1 MLSGAQLCVAGTLS
15 HSAGMLPVAFAYHEL
30 SILMGQIVVSLCK
43 ICSDI
48 AVNVNQ
54 SKAESLSHS
63 CLATSVHHP
72 CGTAMLPFVRLPKE
86 SSTTTKA
93 AEAAETTTQTG
104 ASSGAG
110 MFSIFKKPQQVVEAI
125 VPVPG
130 TAAGA
135 GGRSRKLLPGR
146 PMPHI
151 MLSTVQVR
159 HSPVAWPCCRPGCH
173 PVPGQQF

>member
-1 MLSGAQLCVAGTLS
+1 
-15 HSAGMLPVAFAYHEL
+15 
-30 SILMGQIVVSLCK
+30 
-43 ICSDI
+43 
-48 AVNVNQ
+48 
-54 SKAESLSHS
+54 
-63 CLATSVHHP
+63 
-72 CGTAMLPFVRLPKE
+72 MLPFVRLPKD

-104 ASSGAG
+104 ASSGG
-110 MFSIFKKPQQVVEAI
+110 GMHSMFSVFKKPQQAVESI

-159 HSPVAWPCCRPGCH
+159 HSNGTGPAAGLAATLCLGR
-173 PVPGQQF
+173 QL

>member
-1 MLSGAQLCVAGTLS
+1 
-15 HSAGMLPVAFAYHEL
+15 
-30 SILMGQIVVSLCK
+30 
-43 ICSDI
+43 
-48 AVNVNQ
+48 
-54 SKAESLSHS
+54 
-63 CLATSVHHP
+63 
-72 CGTAMLPFVRLPKE
+72 MLPFVRLPKE

-93 AEAAETTTQTG
+93 AEAAETSTQTG

-110 MFSIFKKPQQVVEAI
+110 MFSLFKKPQQVVEAI

-135 GGRSRKLLPGR
+135 GARSRKLLPGR

-159 HSPVAWPCCRPGCH
+159 HSHVAGPAAGLAATLCQGSKSDKDACVAATAGCLQPFAPCQAACSTDYSNNC
-173 PVPGQQF
+173 